1 MQGLIK
7 ILVLLFAISI
17 IPAFGQVDKKIEVGI
32 DEQLGSYIPLDAVF
46 KDADGN
52 NVVLSDLI
60 TEPTVLAFVY
70 YECPGICSPLLL
82 KRGNF
87 LCLPMLLH

>member
-32 DEQLGSYIPLDAVF
+32 DEQLGHIFHSMQF
-46 KDADGN
+46 
-52 NVVLSDLI
+52 
-60 TEPTVLAFVY
+60 
-70 YECPGICSPLLL
+70 L
-82 KRGNF
+82 K
-87 LCLPMLLH
+87 MLMEMMLF